1 MLLYFM
7 DFSKIFFPRLQSEY
21 KDQGQKSE
29 PKKDAERNGS
39 FLKCEV
45 LEIFEP

>member
-1 MLLYFM
+1 MLLYFV
-7 DFSKIFFPRLQSEY
+7 DFSKIPRLQSEN